1 MNEHPYYPAG
11 TQIKM
16 IDVRGTNAEELND
29 FLLEYEGFILNIYP
43 TPMPSL
49 YNITRFTIVYKAFAD

>member
-16 IDVRGTNAEELND
+16 IDVQGTNADKLND
-29 FLLEYEGFILNIYP
+29 FLLEYEGFILNIQ
-43 TPMPSL
+43 PMSL
-49 YNITRFTIVYKAFAD
+49 FHGLTRFVIVYKAFAD